1 MNDRS
6 MQCAVPPCEWNLV
19 VTRKASLQ
27 ISASKLLKDWSGN
40 IKMPNIFFEQNLQ
53 AEKVNITTESYIFQL
68 V

>member
-1 MNDRS
+1 MCGSTLWVKFSGNKKS
-6 MQCAVPPCEWNLV
+6 HC
-19 VTRKASLQ
+19 LQ
-27 ISASKLLKDWSGN
+27 ISASKLLEDWSGN